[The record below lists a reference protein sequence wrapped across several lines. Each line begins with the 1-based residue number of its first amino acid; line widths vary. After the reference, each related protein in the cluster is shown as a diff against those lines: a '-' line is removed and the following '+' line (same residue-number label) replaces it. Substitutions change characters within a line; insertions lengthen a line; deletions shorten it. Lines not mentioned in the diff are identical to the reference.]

1 MPTSASKKEHFF
13 SRIKGCFF
21 IINVTHTKT
30 LVFPFRLGE
39 IGWSKHN
46 RQIYLQ
52 YIYIYMYIYIIYIY
66 IQLYVYTYFQLYVYI
81 YIYIYIY
88 KYANL
93 PINVI
98 VRLPYPQSGESRK
111 CFQHPLLTSKHAA
124 MMQSAQ
130 TTISL
135 YQH

>member
-52 YIYIYMYIYIIYIY
+52 YIYIYVYIYI
-66 IQLYVYTYFQLYVYI
+66 LYTYIFSYMYIHIFSYMYI
-81 YIYIYIY
+81 YIYIYI
-88 KYANL
+88 N
-93 PINVI
+93 
-98 VRLPYPQSGESRK
+98 
-111 CFQHPLLTSKHAA
+111 
-124 MMQSAQ
+124 MQ
-130 TTISL
+130 I
-135 YQH
+135 YQ